1 MSRKDDTPDFDSPLM
16 IPARD
21 RRRKL
26 AARARAIL
34 TAVARK
40 KSLWEVMDEYTLAA
54 FVELRH
60 ALMTGDSLTRFQAA
74 DRIASIWTKM
84 PPRPALPPETGVTVG
99 SEEWLQR
106 CRDALADPAVMAFA
120 VKEGWTAPVAGK
132 ERN

>member
-1 MSRKDDTPDFDSPLM
+1 MSSKDEKPDFDSPLM
-16 IPARD
+16 IPAKD

-40 KSLWEVMDEYTLAA
+40 KTLWDVMDEYTLAA

-60 ALMTGDSLTRFQAA
+60 ALMTGDTQTRFLAA
-74 DRIASIWTKM
+74 DKLATLWTRM
-84 PPRPALPPETGVTVG
+84 PPRPTAPPAKGM
-99 SEEWLQR
+99 SPEEYQAA
-106 CRDALADPAVMAFA
+106 CRDAEQDPAVREYFKRM
-120 VKEGWTAPVAGK
+120 GWTEPTPQK